1 MKMLTEEQCAKCC
14 PKMLLS
20 WDAGALGCHHLVS
33 QFPVCLDRPL
43 SDCHFTDIQ
52 GTMPVI

>member
-33 QFPVCLDRPL
+33 PQSTKLYHQLAGFPIMLR
-43 SDCHFTDIQ
+43 
-52 GTMPVI
+52 